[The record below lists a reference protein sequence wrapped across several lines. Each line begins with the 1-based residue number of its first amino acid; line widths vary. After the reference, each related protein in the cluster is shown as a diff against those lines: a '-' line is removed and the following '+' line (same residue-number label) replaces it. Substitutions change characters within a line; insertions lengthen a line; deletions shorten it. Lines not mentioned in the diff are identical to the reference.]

1 MTKDAGFSTL
11 ELVMVLI
18 VFAILS
24 VIAVPNIFSWQLNAK
39 LGNATR
45 DLYSNIQKAK
55 LEAIKRGRNCAVSFN
70 ETVNGS
76 AYDYVIYMDENPT
89 PNYRYDAGE
98 MIITQKRWSEYGDL
112 NIVSNT
118 FDSSSGIPSF
128 AFTPQ
133 GISQILGGGFSA
145 GAIQLKN
152 KNKQSGVVVSATGS
166 VSIQ

>member
-70 ETVNGS
+70 ETVDGTT
-76 AYDYVIYMDENPT
+76 YDYVIYMDENASPDF
-89 PNYRYDAGE
+89 RYNTGE
-98 MIITQKRWSEYGDL
+98 MVITRKNWSEYGNL
-112 NIVSNT
+112 TIVSNT
-118 FDSSSGIPSF
+118 FDTSTGIPSF

-133 GISQILGGGFSA
+133 GISQVFGGGFSA
-145 GAIQLKN
+145 GAIKLKN
-152 KNKQSGVVVSATGS
+152 KNRESGVTVSATGS